1 MSEFKNTLAEINRL
15 DILEEKI
22 SEFEGTAIE
31 TIQNG
36 THREKNMQKY
46 VQNARG
52 PWDNLEQ
59 ANIPMTRVLHREKG
73 DDNNN
78 NKI

>member
-15 DILEEKI
+15 DISEEKI

-36 THREKNMQKY
+36 THREKISKNM
-46 VQNARG
+46 
-52 PWDNLEQ
+52 
-59 ANIPMTRVLHREKG
+59 
-73 DDNNN
+73 
-78 NKI
+78 

>member
-15 DILEEKI
+15 DISEEKI

-36 THREKNMQKY
+36 THREKISKNMWRT
-46 VQNARG
+46 VG
-52 PWDNLEQ
+52 GHET
-59 ANIPMTRVLHREKG
+59 I
-73 DDNNN
+73 
-78 NKI
+78 